1 MIHRPFKLDQT
12 IMLMTDR
19 FENGLEMDR
28 NPD

>member
-1 MIHRPFKLDQT
+1 MIHRLFKLDQT
-12 IMLMTDR
+12 IMLMTDW